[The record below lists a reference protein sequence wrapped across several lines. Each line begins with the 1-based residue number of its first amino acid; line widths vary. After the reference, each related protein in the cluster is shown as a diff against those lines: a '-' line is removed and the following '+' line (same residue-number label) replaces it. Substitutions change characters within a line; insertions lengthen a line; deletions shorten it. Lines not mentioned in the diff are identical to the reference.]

1 MAAATVLAGIVLLI
15 VFRKRTTL
23 TGCGSKKVMELNH
36 ICDDTSREELVVE
49 EGPSTIFG
57 ELEMEEDDSDALED
71 QDDTE
76 QTEMDASKAEQDA
89 DTDEEEYDDGDEN

>member
-1 MAAATVLAGIVLLI
+1 
-15 VFRKRTTL
+15 
-23 TGCGSKKVMELNH
+23 MELNH

-76 QTEMDASKAEQDA
+76 QTEMDASKTEQDA